1 MKPVMEE
8 IGYVPGPYRLLA
20 ALWLTFLLAGMATT
34 VFFAAIDP
42 MELKACVDFPALGR
56 TAAYTVGF
64 FLFWLLTAS
73 SGLLCLFFLYPRRRD
88 VETPAVS
95 AATREQVS

>member
-20 ALWLTFLLAGMATT
+20 ALWLTFLMAGVATT

-42 MELKACVDFPALGR
+42 LELKACVDFPEVSR

-95 AATREQVS
+95 ASASEQVS

>member
-20 ALWLTFLLAGMATT
+20 TLWLTFLLAGVATM

-42 MELKACVDFPALGR
+42 MELRACVDFPEVSR
-56 TAAYTVGF
+56 IAAYTVGF

-73 SGLLCLFFLYPRRRD
+73 SGMLCLFFLYPRRRD
-88 VETPAVS
+88 VDAPAASTPS
-95 AATREQVS
+95 REQAS

>member
-1 MKPVMEE
+1 MKKLMEE

-20 ALWLTFLLAGMATT
+20 VLWLSFLMAGMATA

-42 MELKACVDFPALGR
+42 MALKACVDFPELGR

-64 FLFWLLTAS
+64 LLFWLLTS
-73 SGLLCLFFLYPRRRD
+73 SSSLLCLFFLYPRRPSADRD
-88 VETPAVS
+88 AGVHA
-95 AATREQVS
+95 RG